1 MCHKAPSQPHH
12 FITTIDVD
20 IRPAPPPLSPN
31 LDSYPKSLR
40 AAQIA
45 HTRHLY
51 RAWRRSGLH
60 GACPAAGPIATAV
73 GRQHRLPQLAIA
85 SMPKKDGER
94 PNVQKDIPNRPR
106 DLTDVSR
113 AVLRSEQA
121 KRWTKRYRTE
131 VAASSSS
138 LLSTFAA
145 YPLDSV
151 KTRLQAYKFNSF
163 TDCVRHTYKTEGFHG
178 FYRGVWSPLASITL
192 VRTVSFSIYQRTK
205 YALDNWIY
213 QTTGSSP
220 LVIANTRGAWPTLS
234 TVTCFGLAGVNAGAA
249 ITLSAQISVLMA
261 ERSDGGGKNEAIRKS
276 YQNLGT
282 WKTAQNL
289 VKHRGWGGLYSGFH
303 LHLLRDSIGTGIY
316 FVTYE
321 SVKQI
326 LANARGTSPTHPLAV
341 VVAGGMCGLVSWA
354 CIFPIDTVKSI
365 YQRNCLVGGKDK
377 AIRPKIEF
385 FSRRMY
391 RGLGVS
397 MSRSCMVNAI
407 FFTAFEFLKK
417 RINGMTYDE
426 ELLRANDY

>member
-1 MCHKAPSQPHH
+1 
-12 FITTIDVD
+12 
-20 IRPAPPPLSPN
+20 
-31 LDSYPKSLR
+31 
-40 AAQIA
+40 
-45 HTRHLY
+45 
-51 RAWRRSGLH
+51 
-60 GACPAAGPIATAV
+60 
-73 GRQHRLPQLAIA
+73 
-85 SMPKKDGER
+85 MPKQEDER
-94 PNVQKDIPNRPR
+94 PNLQRGGFNRPR

-163 TDCVRHTYKTEGFHG
+163 ADCVRHTYKTEGFHG

-192 VRTVSFSIYQRTK
+192 VRTVSFSIYQRSK
-205 YALDNWIY
+205 YALDDWIY

-220 LVIANTRGAWPTLS
+220 LVIANTKDAWPTFS

-249 ITLSAQISVLMA
+249 ITVIACPFELTKLSAQISVLMA
-261 ERSDGGGKNEAIRKS
+261 ERNDGGGKNEAIRKS

-289 VKHRGWGGLYSGFH
+289 VRHRGWGGLYSGFH

-321 SVKQI
+321 SVKQV
-326 LANARGTSPTHPLAV
+326 LAKARGTSPTHPLAV
-341 VVAGGMCGLVSWA
+341 VIAGGLCGLVSWA
-354 CIFPIDTVKSI
+354 CIFPIDTAKSI

-377 AIRPKIEF
+377 ATRPKIQF
-385 FSRRMY
+385 FNRRMY

-397 MSRSCMVNAI
+397 MSRSCIVNAI
-407 FFTAFEFLKK
+407 FFTAFEFTKK
-417 RINGMTYDE
+417 RINSMTYDD
-426 ELLRANDY
+426 ELLRANGV